1 MIYIIY
7 ISYVYHIY
15 QYTIYTI
22 YILEILG
29 ENGEPEIGGGGVRVG
44 FRQKKIDIRPEENT
58 WQKFRHKRG

>member
-1 MIYIIY
+1 MI
-7 ISYVYHIY
+7 
-15 QYTIYTI
+15 
-22 YILEILG
+22 EILG